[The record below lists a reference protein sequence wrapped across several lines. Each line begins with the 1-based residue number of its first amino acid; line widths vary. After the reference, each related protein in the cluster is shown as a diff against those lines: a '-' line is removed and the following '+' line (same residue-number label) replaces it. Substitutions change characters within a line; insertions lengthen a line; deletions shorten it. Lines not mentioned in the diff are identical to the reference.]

1 MIQKLIRTISKSTI
15 GTSATASI
23 IAEEGRVTL
32 GKCLKYKLRTK
43 KLNKKFKQ
51 SKIIQ
56 KLIRTISKLTLGTS
70 ATASIIAE
78 EGRVTLRKYLKYRL
92 RTKKLKKEI
101 KQSKIYWEQSH
112 NFKLKNVSPV
122 TSPLVLISQIQ
133 RSGGSLLSQLFDGHP
148 EVHPHPHEL
157 MLGYKKKHVWPRID
171 LKENPKRWFHI
182 LFENMVIKHTIE
194 GYKKG
199 RKDKE
204 SFSFIFSPYLQ
215 NKIFLEYIDSVKPLS
230 LRTVLDAYMTSYF
243 GAWLNN
249 RNYNGKKKLVTAF
262 TPRLSMKQENMDIF
276 FEVYP
281 DGRLISLIRDPKN
294 WFPSALRHSP
304 KFYGDI
310 KLAILQWNES
320 AQAMLRNKELYGD
333 RIRLLKF
340 EDLVGDTEAVM
351 RYLSKFL
358 DIEFEDILV
367 VPTFNKSS
375 IKAHTSFKV
384 ENHGILKGTK
394 LRYKTLTESELDTIE
409 EMTADIYSRALKE
422 VVKF

>member
-1 MIQKLIRTISKSTI
+1 M
-15 GTSATASI
+15 
-23 IAEEGRVTL
+23 
-32 GKCLKYKLRTK
+32 
-43 KLNKKFKQ
+43 
-51 SKIIQ
+51 IQ

-112 NFKLKNVSPV
+112 NFKSENVRPV

-171 LKENPKRWFHI
+171 LKENPERWFRI

-199 RKDKE
+199 KEDKE
-204 SFSFIFSPYLQ
+204 SFSFIFNPYLQ
-215 NKIFLEYIDSVKPLS
+215 NKIFLEYVDSVKPLT

-249 RNYNGKKKLVTAF
+249 QNYNGKKKFVTAF
-262 TPRLSMKQENMDIF
+262 TPRLSVMQENMDIF

-294 WFPSALRHSP
+294 WFPSALRHGP
-304 KFYGDI
+304 KLYGDLR
-310 KLAILQWNES
+310 LALSQWQES
-320 AQAMLRNKELYGD
+320 AQAMLRNKKRYGG
-333 RIRLLKF
+333 RICLITF
-340 EDLVGDTEAVM
+340 EDLVTKTEAVM
-351 RYLSKFL
+351 RYLAEFL
-358 DIEFEDILV
+358 DIEFKDILL
-367 VPTFNKSS
+367 VPTFNKLP

-384 ENHGILKGTK
+384 ENYGILNST
-394 LRYKTLTESELDTIE
+394 LSRYKTLTGSELDTID
-409 EMTADIYSRALKE
+409 EMTGEIYPKVLKE
-422 VVKF
+422 VINF

>member
-1 MIQKLIRTISKSTI
+1 MPRKRLSKM
-15 GTSATASI
+15 
-23 IAEEGRVTL
+23 
-32 GKCLKYKLRTK
+32 
-43 KLNKKFKQ
+43 
-51 SKIIQ
+51 IQ

-78 EGRVTLRKYLKYRL
+78 EGRVTWRKYSKYRL
-92 RTKKLKKEI
+92 RAKKLKNEI
-101 KQSKIYWEQSH
+101 KQSKIDWEQSH
-112 NFKLKNVSPV
+112 NFKSKNVRPV

-148 EVHPHPHEL
+148 EIHPHPHEL

-171 LKENPKRWFHI
+171 LKENPERWFHI
-182 LFENMVIKHTIE
+182 LFENMVIKHTRE

-199 RKDKE
+199 KEDKE
-204 SFSFIFSPYLQ
+204 SFPFNFNPYLQ
-215 NKIFLEYIDSVKPLS
+215 KKIFLEYFDSAQPQT
-230 LRTVLDAYMTSYF
+230 LRTVFDAYMTSYF

-249 RNYNGKKKLVTAF
+249 QNHNGKKKYVTAF
-262 TPRLSMKQENMDIF
+262 TPRLSFKQENMDFF

-281 DGRLISLIRDPKN
+281 DGRLISLIRDPRN
-294 WFPSALRHSP
+294 WFPSALRHGP
-304 KFYGDI
+304 KLYGDI

-333 RIRLLKF
+333 HIRLLKF
-340 EDLVGDTEAVM
+340 EDLVTETEAVM

-358 DIEFEDILV
+358 DIEFEDILK
-367 VPTFNKSS
+367 VPTFNKSP

-384 ENHGILKGTK
+384 ESHGILKGTQS
-394 LRYKTLTESELDTIE
+394 RYQTLTASELDIIE
-409 EMTADIYSRALKE
+409 EMTADIYSRVLKE